1 MGFRC
6 LVAQK
11 GRTSLIIHG
20 EMNFGVLIV
29 NEIKEK
35 VDILL
40 RVKKEEC
47 AIHIMTVN
55 NTSESLYLLMVQLSA
70 HHGADQR
77 AAHRRPDLKY
87 ALKQEWLSAVAKV
100 KSLYK
105 SAAISLMPG
114 FPLMMQSTARSI
126 HLCEEMLVNRLS
138 TSNET
143 IKFPSIENSVHVAHK
158 SGGVRSDV
166 SEGM

>member
-1 MGFRC
+1 
-6 LVAQK
+6 
-11 GRTSLIIHG
+11 
-20 EMNFGVLIV
+20 MNFGVLVV
-29 NEIKEK
+29 NEIKEE
-35 VDILL
+35 VGILL
-40 RVKKEEC
+40 RVKKEEY

-55 NTSESLYLLMVQLSA
+55 NTPESLYLLMVQLTA

-87 ALKQEWLSAVAKV
+87 AIKQEWLSAVAKV
-100 KSLYK
+100 KSLFR

-126 HLCEEMLVNRLS
+126 HLCKGMLVNRLS

-143 IKFPSIENSVHVAHK
+143 LKFLSIENSVHVAHK
-158 SGGVRSDV
+158 SEGVRSDV
-166 SEGM
+166 FGGDVKLEKIT